1 MPKFTKLYVVLFYAS
16 VKIMLI
22 LRFVILIVITLVII
36 EISFC
41 WLLIL
46 KVYFVLFVQIEILGI
61 RLVFEFWYFMFHS
74 YEY

>member
-16 VKIMLI
+16 VKIVLI